1 MSQSYTNYFTYA
13 TFRPAPIPQVGLLVS
28 SEIPL
33 LNSNLHF
40 TQFWIQIYSILY
52 AKLLKSLCKLTSS
65 AVLRRT

>member
-13 TFRPAPIPQVGLLVS
+13 TFRPAPIPQVELLVS

-40 TQFWIQIYSILY
+40 TQFWLWNYSILSM
-52 AKLLKSLCKLTSS
+52 KLLKSLCETYE
-65 AVLRRT
+65 